1 MRSKQKKWYIICM
14 IKNLFVCTITQSIVG
29 VVQTPKPRSVNRKR
43 RPFEG

>member
-1 MRSKQKKWYIICM
+1 MYIFCS
-14 IKNLFVCTITQSIVG
+14 ITQSIVG